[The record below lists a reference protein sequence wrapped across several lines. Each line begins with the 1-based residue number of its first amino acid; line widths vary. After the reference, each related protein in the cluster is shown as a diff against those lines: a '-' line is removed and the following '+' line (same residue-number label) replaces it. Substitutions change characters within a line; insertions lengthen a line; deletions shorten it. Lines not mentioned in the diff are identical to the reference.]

1 MLLRDGLD
9 LAGMTGLEIG
19 PLADPVVLRS
29 DGRVLYVDHTDT
41 DHLRETYR
49 DNALVPLERIVDV
62 DVVWGETVLA
72 TALAAVLGEGV
83 RVDYVIASHVAEHVP
98 DLVTWLGEI
107 TDVLAPNGTLR
118 LVMPDRR
125 FSFDA
130 LREPTR
136 LTDTL
141 AAWVL
146 RARRPQ
152 VRDVLD
158 FRLHYA
164 PDVRPHALYD
174 GTDRREDLARAHS
187 FAVAVQS
194 AEWARDSDTYLDVHC
209 TVVHPGEFA
218 RLLAE
223 LAALG
228 LLRLACAGMID
239 SPVGHFEF
247 FTFMTPCDDPDRAA
261 ASWRAAA
268 ERMADPLPGSVED
281 RLHSEITVAEL
292 EARNAQVADE
302 LQETRARIAGLE
314 ESLSWRLTAL
324 LRKLHLRR
332 LRDRLPRR

>member
-1 MLLRDGLD
+1 MTEQRKAILRDGLD
-9 LAGMTGLEIG
+9 LAAMTGLEIG

-29 DGRVLYVDHTDT
+29 EGRVLYVDHTDT
-41 DHLRETYR
+41 AHLRETYR

-72 TALAAVLGEGV
+72 TALAPVLGDGV

-107 TDVLAPNGTLR
+107 ADVLAPDGTLR

-164 PDVRPHALYD
+164 PDVRPQAIYD
-174 GTDRREDLARAHS
+174 GTERREDLVRAHS
-187 FAVAVQS
+187 FEVAAQC
-194 AEWARDSDTYLDVHC
+194 AGWARDLDVYLDVHC

-218 RLLAE
+218 RLLAD

-228 LLRLACAGMID
+228 LVRMACAGMID
-239 SPVGHFEF
+239 SQVGHFEF
-247 FTFMTPCDDPDRAA
+247 FTFMTPCDDPAVAA

-281 RLHSEITVAEL
+281 RAARETAIARLNETNARLSSELH
-292 EARNAQVADE
+292 EA
-302 LQETRARIAGLE
+302 RARIAGLE
-314 ESLSWRLTAL
+314 QSRSWRLTAP
-324 LRKLHLRR
+324 LRKLRR
-332 LRDRLPRR
+332 SR